1 MFSKHLNPTFNHS
14 IGTTGTAVVIGA
26 KGRWDWKNVSL
37 NKEKNPVP
45 EKKTE
50 TTMPSMRRAEKR
62 NKKYICLEC
71 LESCLRSKLKE
82 KKNLL
87 PYVGR
92 TPLL

>member
-45 EKKTE
+45 QKKIRNLPCRPCVDQKKE
-50 TTMPSMRRAEKR
+50 TKSIFVW
-62 NKKYICLEC
+62 N
-71 LESCLRSKLKE
+71 
-82 KKNLL
+82 
-87 PYVGR
+87 V
-92 TPLL
+92 